1 MPKPAAVREV
11 EELEAADKWAKAR
24 MVGQEFDGTT
34 FRDALDVVYWM
45 RQVGG
50 VESCGRRA
58 GQAVVHPSFQ
68 SSSLRCATL
77 PPAPLSISYD
87 APSGRKAA

>member
-58 GQAVVHPSFQ
+58 GQAVVHLF
-68 SSSLRCATL
+68 SLLTHA
-77 PPAPLSISYD
+77 PALRD
-87 APSGRKAA
+87 VAASPAVNFL